1 MRDFKLN
8 FRRHFFSGLLVVVP
22 VAITFWILQA
32 IFLSLDNI
40 LRPIL
45 EPRIGYWPLGLGIV
59 FVIVFIW
66 LTGLLASNFFISRF
80 LKIGESLV
88 YKIPIAKVVYSAVKQ
103 ILETFA
109 RNEKQSFKRVVL
121 VEYPS
126 AGIWSVGFV
135 NGETQLPGMEEK
147 KLNILIFASLN
158 PSSGY
163 FILVPESKTIPLNIS
178 VEDGLKWTVSGGI
191 VKPSRII

>member
-1 MRDFKLN
+1 MKDFKLN
-8 FRRHFFSGLLVVVP
+8 FKRHFFSGLLVVVP
-22 VAITFWILQA
+22 VAITFWILEA
-32 IFLSLDNI
+32 IFLALDNI

-45 EPRIGYWPLGLGIV
+45 EPQLGYWPLGLGIV
-59 FVIVFIW
+59 FAFAFVW
-66 LTGLLASNFFISRF
+66 LIGLMASNFFVSRF
-80 LKIGESLV
+80 LKMGESFV

-126 AGIWSVGFV
+126 PGIWSVGFV
-135 NGETQLPGMEEK
+135 NGETSIPGHDEK

-191 VKPSRII
+191 VKPGKIL

>member
-1 MRDFKLN
+1 MKDFKLN
-8 FRRHFFSGLLVVVP
+8 FKRHFFSGLLVVVP
-22 VAITFWILQA
+22 VAITFWILEA
-32 IFLSLDNI
+32 IFLALDNI

-45 EPRIGYWPLGLGIV
+45 EPQLGYWPLGLGIV
-59 FVIVFIW
+59 FAFAFVW
-66 LTGLLASNFFISRF
+66 LIGLMASNFFVSRF
-80 LKIGESLV
+80 LKMGESFV

-126 AGIWSVGFV
+126 PGIWSVGFV
-135 NGETQLPGMEEK
+135 NGEASIPGHDEK

-191 VKPSRII
+191 VKPGKIL